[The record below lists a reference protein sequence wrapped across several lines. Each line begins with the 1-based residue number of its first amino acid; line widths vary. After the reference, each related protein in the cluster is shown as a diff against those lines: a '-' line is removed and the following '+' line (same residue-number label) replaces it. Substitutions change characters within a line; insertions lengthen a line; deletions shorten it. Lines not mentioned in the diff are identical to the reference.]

1 MSFQRYQRKLEQ
13 LRNEYH
19 RKIVQGISLHDIQ
32 FDGWYRLGN
41 PIIETLK
48 SFDKEKSCYVVEP
61 IEVKGLSWDGNI
73 VAVDLRDYYVYLRYM
88 DLSTENLRKIY
99 KQVKKKNFT
108 PVPEMKSG
116 W

>member
-1 MSFQRYQRKLEQ
+1 MSLQHYQRKLEQ

-32 FDGWYRLGN
+32 FEGWYRLGT
-41 PIIETLK
+41 PLIETLK

-61 IEVKGLSWDGNI
+61 IEIKGLNWDGNLI
-73 VAVDLRDYYVYLRYM
+73 AVDNRDYYVYLRYM
-88 DLSTENLRKIY
+88 DLSTENLRKVY

-108 PVPEMKSG
+108 PVSG
-116 W
+116 TKTVW